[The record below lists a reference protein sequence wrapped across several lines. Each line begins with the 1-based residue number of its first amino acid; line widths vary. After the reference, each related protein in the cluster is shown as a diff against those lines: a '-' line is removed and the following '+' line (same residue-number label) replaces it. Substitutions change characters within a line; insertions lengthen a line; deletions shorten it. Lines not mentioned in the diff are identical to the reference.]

1 MIKLL
6 VLNDCVERTS
16 LRGSWR
22 LLVYLKFGTFLM
34 RKITFLLE
42 KSQGILKSDVSGN
55 VEISTCLEL
64 EVIIILFLLLSSGQ
78 YFRLTMHS
86 HG

>member
-6 VLNDCVERTS
+6 VLNECVERTS
-16 LRGSWR
+16 LRESWR
-22 LLVYLKFGTFLM
+22 LLLYLKFGTFFI
-34 RKITFLLE
+34 RENTFLSE
-42 KSQGILKSDVSGN
+42 KSQGILKSDVCGN

-78 YFRLTMHS
+78 YFRLMMHS